1 MSFVEDL
8 APYLTDFAVPA
19 TRNGSASVVGIFDKP
34 YGEAFGMIS
43 GNDPVFRCL
52 SSIGMAR
59 GDTLVVSGITYTV
72 THIEADGT
80 GIDLCRLEAA

>member
-1 MSFVEDL
+1 MNFVDS
-8 APYLTDFAVPA
+8 AFFSDFSVSAM
-19 TRNGSASVVGIFDKP
+19 RNGSATVVGLFDKA
-34 YGEAFGMIS
+34 YAEAFGLIA

-59 GDTLVVSGITYTV
+59 GDVLVISGTTYTV
-72 THIEADGT
+72 TEIQPDGT

>member
-1 MSFVEDL
+1 MAFVED
-8 APYLTDFAVPA
+8 ADPFFADFGVAV
-19 TRNGSASVVGIFDKP
+19 TRNGSGSVIGLFDKA
-34 YGEAFGMIS
+34 YAEAYGMIA

-59 GDTLVVSGITYTV
+59 GDTLLIAGVTYTV
-72 THIEADGT
+72 VNIEADGT